1 MKKYFLIIPILFL
14 LISVNSFSQKVFI
27 TQTGQHYHTA
37 KCKLVN
43 KNSTALTLP
52 QAFAA
57 GKTPCDK
64 CHPPTK
70 EGGTAKKK
78 KPAKKK

>member
-1 MKKYFLIIPILFL
+1 MFFFL
-14 LISVNSFSQKVFI
+14 LAGKSFSQKVYI

-78 KPAKKK
+78 KAVKKK